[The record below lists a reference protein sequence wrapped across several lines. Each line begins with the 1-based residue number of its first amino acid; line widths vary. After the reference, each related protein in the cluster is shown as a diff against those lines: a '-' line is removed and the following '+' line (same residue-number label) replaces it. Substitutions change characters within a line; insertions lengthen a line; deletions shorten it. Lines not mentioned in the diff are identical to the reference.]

1 MGGWTHCFTILFSY
15 WFSITTIENPIV
27 PNQKKN
33 GSATPI
39 LFLFIWGSSKGL
51 VPYIWYHMTPLWS
64 CYSFFDGLKAMNEL
78 KRCARLV
85 KSYLGSSKRTP
96 PLTWSSKW
104 KTWLRASHL
113 PSRKLTKLWKSMCFS
128 LGNDP
133 WPCAAWKL
141 DPCWGLIS
149 FIWGGAE
156 CHETLPCVCV
166 CYLLLG

>member
-1 MGGWTHCFTILFSY
+1 
-15 WFSITTIENPIV
+15 
-27 PNQKKN
+27 
-33 GSATPI
+33 
-39 LFLFIWGSSKGL
+39 
-51 VPYIWYHMTPLWS
+51 MTPLWS
-64 CYSFFDGLKAMNEL
+64 CCSFFDGLKAMNEL
-78 KRCARLV
+78 KYCARLV
-85 KSYLGSSKRTP
+85 KSYLGSSKRNP

-128 LGNDP
+128 VGNDP

-166 CYLLLG
+166 CVTCSWDKPVGLVVIAHISPYMCSIECHFEHVLSWLGSQTWQISRSRLLGDSTQSTFLPCS